1 MKIEDIY
8 NNLPLIETKRLKL
21 RKLTLDDAEDMHL
34 YGSNKEVTK
43 HVFWDTHQSLSDTE
57 AFIQYALDQYKNK
70 QIAPWGIEHK
80 QDKKLIGTIDFV
92 RWLPEHRIA
101 EIGYVIAPDYWGRGI
116 ATEAANAVIEFGFT
130 KMNLIRIEAKC
141 FKENIASA
149 RVMEKAGMT
158 LEGIIQKG
166 IFAKNKHWDLK
177 LYSIL
182 RDEFF
187 QIHN

>member
-1 MKIEDIY
+1 MKMEDIY
-8 NNLPLIETKRLKL
+8 NNLPLIETERLKL

-92 RWLPEHRIA
+92 CWLPEHRIA